1 MQGTR
6 EEMIVTNLPLVS
18 FVVRK
23 MGIEAT
29 GAIDREEAHAYGVEG
44 LIKAV
49 DSFDPER
56 GTAFSSFAIQRIRGS
71 VLDAIRRSD
80 LVPRSLRKSLR
91 ELERTSLELATV
103 YGRWPTVRELAMS
116 LGSTV
121 DEVKQLIGHS
131 GSRVL
136 SLDMMM
142 TGDAFEDTPPWEPTD
157 EHEFSDPAAEVDHKA
172 LLSLLDGAI
181 NILSSRDREIV
192 HMRYR
197 KAMSFAAIGKLLG
210 VSESR
215 VCQLHRNILRRLR
228 EQLLTATA
236 VAA

>member
-1 MQGTR
+1 
-6 EEMIVTNLPLVS
+6 
-18 FVVRK
+18 
-23 MGIEAT
+23 
-29 GAIDREEAHAYGVEG
+29 
-44 LIKAV
+44 
-49 DSFDPER
+49 
-56 GTAFSSFAIQRIRGS
+56 

-80 LVPRSLRKSLR
+80 LVPRSLRKNLR
-91 ELERTSLELATV
+91 ELERTSLELAAV
-103 YGRWPTVRELAMS
+103 YGRWPTVRELAMN
-116 LGSTV
+116 LGASV
-121 DEVKQLIGHS
+121 DEVKNLIGHS

-142 TGDAFEDTPPWEPTD
+142 TGDVFEDTPPWEPTD

-172 LLSLLDGAI
+172 LLGLLDGAI

-197 KAMSFAAIGKLLG
+197 KSMSFAAIGKLLG

-215 VCQLHRNILRRLR
+215 VCQLHRNILRRLKD
-228 EQLLTATA
+228 QLQTATA